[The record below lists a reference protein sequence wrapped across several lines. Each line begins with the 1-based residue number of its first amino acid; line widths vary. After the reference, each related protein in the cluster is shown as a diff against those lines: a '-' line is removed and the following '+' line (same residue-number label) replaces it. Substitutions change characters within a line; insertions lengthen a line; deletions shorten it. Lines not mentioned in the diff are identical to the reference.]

1 MVAVRMRS
9 IYIASTEGS
18 GGKTT
23 LAVGLALAL
32 RRRGYSV
39 GYFKPVGAIPHPVR
53 VDGDTSDDDARFV
66 ARVLDLAEKPSEL
79 CPVML
84 DEDAVHQVLGGARS
98 DAMYEVRRS
107 FEQISA
113 GKDLL
118 VCEGLGEVWQ
128 GRFLGTSGRDIVAAL
143 DLAALLIARY
153 VGPRLLDDICYVK
166 DSLKERL
173 LGVVFTQVPESRR
186 DVVAGDYR
194 SFLRGNGIEMFGVLP
209 ADPRLSSVTVGE
221 IAVALEA
228 TYVSGEEFSEAAVE
242 SYLIGAMSPEHA
254 LRYFEQTPR
263 KAVVVGGDRA
273 EIVLAALE
281 TSTSVVVLTG
291 GHVPSATVLARAQEV
306 AVPMLSVSTDT
317 VAAADSIRRIFGRLG
332 GHDPRKV
339 DLIGEVVESNIDL
352 DRLTALLAD

>member
-1 MVAVRMRS
+1 MRS

-32 RRRGYSV
+32 RRRGLAV
-39 GYFKPVGAIPHPVR
+39 GYCKPVGLIPSPPR
-53 VDGDTSDDDARFV
+53 PDGDVSDDDARFV
-66 ARVLDLAEKPSEL
+66 ARALGLAETAAEL
-79 CPVML
+79 CPVLL
-84 DEDAVHQVLGGARS
+84 DEDAVHQVLGGAEV
-98 DAMYEVRRS
+98 DAMERVQAT
-107 FEQISA
+107 FERLKA

-128 GRFLGTSGRDIVAAL
+128 GRFLRTSGRDIVARL
-143 DLAALLIARY
+143 DLGTILVARY
-153 VGPRLLDDICYVK
+153 AGVRLLDDICYVK

-173 LGVVFTQVPESRR
+173 LGVVFTLVPDTRR
-186 DVVAGDYR
+186 DVVDGDYTA
-194 SFLRGNGIEMFGVLP
+194 FLKANGVETLGVLST
-209 ADPRLSSVTVGE
+209 DPRLSSITVAE
-221 IAVALEA
+221 IATGLQA
-228 TYVSGEEFSEAAVE
+228 TYVSGDEHGEVAVE

-254 LRYFEQTPR
+254 LRYFERTPR

-291 GHVPSATVLARAQEV
+291 GRVPSATVLTRAQEV
-306 AVPMLSVSTDT
+306 GVPILSVATDT
-317 VAAADSIRRIFGRLG
+317 VAAADTLRRLFGRLG

-339 DLIGEVVESNIDL
+339 ELVSEVTEASLDV
-352 DRLTALLAD
+352 DRLISLLEE

>member
-1 MVAVRMRS
+1 MRS

-32 RRRGYSV
+32 RRRGLTV
-39 GYFKPVGAIPHPVR
+39 GYCKPVGLIPSPPR
-53 VDGDTSDDDARFV
+53 ADGDLSDDDARFV
-66 ARVLDLAEKPSEL
+66 AQVLGLSETPAEL
-79 CPVML
+79 CPVLL
-84 DEDAVHQVLGGARS
+84 DEDAVHQVLGGAEV
-98 DAMYEVRRS
+98 DAMERVRAA
-107 FEQISA
+107 FERLKA

-128 GRFLGTSGRDIVAAL
+128 GRFLRTSGRDIVAAL
-143 DLAALLIARY
+143 DLGTLLVARY
-153 VGPRLLDDICYVK
+153 AGARLLDDICYVK
-166 DSLKERL
+166 DSLKQRL
-173 LGVVFTQVPESRR
+173 LGVVFTLVPETRR
-186 DVVAGDYR
+186 DIVEGDYAT
-194 SFLRGNGIEMFGVLP
+194 FLQANGIETFGVLP
-209 ADPRLSSVTVGE
+209 ADPRLSSVTVAE

-228 TYVSGEEFSEAAVE
+228 TYVSGDEHGELAVE

-291 GHVPSATVLARAQEV
+291 GRVPSATVLARAYEV
-306 AVPMLSVSTDT
+306 GVPILSVATDT
-317 VAAADSIRRIFGRLG
+317 VAAAENLRRLFGRLG

-339 DLIGEVVESNIDL
+339 ALVSEMIEAGLDVGRLIS
-352 DRLTALLAD
+352 LLEE

>member
-1 MVAVRMRS
+1 MRS

-32 RRRGYSV
+32 RRRGLTV
-39 GYFKPVGAIPHPVR
+39 GYCKPVGLIPSPPR
-53 VDGDTSDDDARFV
+53 PDGDVSDDDARFV
-66 ARVLDLAEKPSEL
+66 AQVLSLSELPSEL
-79 CPVML
+79 CPVLL
-84 DEDAVHQVLGGARS
+84 DDDAVHQALGGTEV
-98 DAMYEVRRS
+98 DAMERVRAA
-107 FEQISA
+107 FERLKA

-128 GRFLGTSGRDIVAAL
+128 GRFLRTSGRDIVASL
-143 DLAALLIARY
+143 DLRTLLVARY
-153 VGPRLLDDICYVK
+153 AGVRLLDDICYVK

-173 LGVVFTQVPESRR
+173 LGVVFTLVPESRR
-186 DVVAGDYR
+186 AVVESDYVP
-194 SFLRGNGIEMFGVLP
+194 FLQANGIETFGILP
-209 ADPRLSSVTVGE
+209 ADPRLSSVTVAE
-221 IAVALEA
+221 IATALAA
-228 TYVSGEEFSEAAVE
+228 TYVSGDEHHDAPVE

-281 TSTSVVVLTG
+281 TSTSVLILTG
-291 GHVPSATVLARAQEV
+291 GRIPSATVLARAQDV
-306 AVPMLSVSTDT
+306 GVPVLSVTTDT
-317 VAAADSIRRIFGRLG
+317 VAAADGLRRLFGRLG

-339 DLIGEVVESNIDL
+339 ELLSEVTERGLDVDRLIG
-352 DRLTALLAD
+352 LLEE